1 MIKIPL
7 ETLLYYYFKHTPFE
21 SVDEKELEF
30 IQREIEWNNSQRDED
45 IFIYLEEFGIC
56 DKSPFYIMTEIN
68 DTTAL
73 YMRMAHFRKYVPPK
87 EALIENRKV
96 ARILIDTIR
105 EASKTITSTHKFL
118 RSVRSLQ
125 EGGDNIKYK
134 TAEYQM
140 KE

>member
-7 ETLLYYYFKHTPFE
+7 ETLLYYYFKYTPFE

-45 IFIYLEEFGIC
+45 IFVYLEEFGVC
-56 DKSPFYIMTEIN
+56 DNSPFYIMTEIN

-73 YMRMAHFRKYVPPK
+73 YMRMTNFRKYVPPK
-87 EALIENRKV
+87 EVLIENRKV

-105 EASKTITSTHKFL
+105 ETSTTITSSHKFL
-118 RSVRSLQ
+118 RVVRSLQ
-125 EGGDNIKYK
+125 EGRDNIKYK